1 MFGFVTQFNCQ
12 QTKIQQY
19 QLTIIHKFVFL
30 TKSIPIMQF
39 KHPEILYFLFLLVIP
54 ILVHLFQLRRFKKE
68 YFTNVRFL
76 KELSI
81 QTRKSS
87 RIKKWLLLATRLL
100 LLSFI
105 IIAFAQ
111 PFFKAKDTKNN
122 TNEMYIV
129 LDNSFSMQAKGQ
141 KGELLKRAI
150 QELLE
155 NTPENQT
162 FSLITNSQTFWN
174 TDIKSIRG
182 ELQNLKYSA
191 LPFQLESAMAKIKS
205 RKSVFNKDI
214 VVITDA
220 VGLEPKQ
227 LKSIDNDFN
236 TYFIVPEAEQKNNAS
251 IDSVFIHQTLDDF
264 YEIGL
269 KLSSFGEND
278 KELPVAL
285 YNQNKLIAKT
295 LTKLET
301 KDKTIYFTIPKK
313 DFHGYASIIDKGLE
327 YDNTLF
333 FSISKPKKSNIISI
347 GQPEK
352 SNFLSRIYTNDE
364 FNFNNFA
371 IGTLDYNS
379 LEKQDAI
386 VLNELD
392 EIPQA
397 LQTTLKSFV
406 EKGGNLILIP
416 SAKTSLGNINSFL
429 GNFGNIQFKALEN
442 KEKLVA
448 KINFNHPLFSGV
460 FENKINNFQYPK
472 TKTSYGIAS
481 SNPAALYYEDQ
492 TPFLTSINNPT
503 SSVYVFTASIN
514 LENSNFQQSPL
525 IVPTFYKMGIN
536 NLNNGITTRTI
547 GKNNPFLVDVT
558 LSKDEILKVKNDLET
573 FIPVQQIMNDKVK
586 LTFNDFPVQAGNFG
600 IYNQKEQLQDISFN
614 YNRTESNLA
623 LTNENAL
630 SEYKTID
637 SISTVF
643 NTLHTDRTDNQIWKW
658 FVIFALLFLVTEM
671 AIIRFVK

>member
-1 MFGFVTQFNCQ
+1 
-12 QTKIQQY
+12 
-19 QLTIIHKFVFL
+19 
-30 TKSIPIMQF
+30 MQF

-76 KELSI
+76 KALSI

-87 RIKKWLLLATRLL
+87 KIKKWLLLATRLL
-100 LLSFI
+100 LLI
-105 IIAFAQ
+105 CLIIAFAQ
-111 PFFKAKDTKNN
+111 PFFKAKDSKNSS
-122 TNEMYIV
+122 NEMYIV

-141 KGELLKRAI
+141 KGELLKRAV

-162 FSLITNSQTFWN
+162 FSLITNSETFWN
-174 TDIKSIRG
+174 TNIKSIRT

-205 RKSVFNKDI
+205 RKSAFNKDV

-227 LKSIDNDFN
+227 LKSVGSDFN
-236 TYFIVPEAEQKNNAS
+236 TYFIIPEAEQKNNAS

-269 KLSSFGEND
+269 KLSAFGEKD
-278 KELPVAL
+278 AALPVAL

-301 KDKTIYFTIPKK
+301 AAKTIYFTIPKK
-313 DFHGYASIIDKGLE
+313 DFHGYASITDNGLE
-327 YDNTLF
+327 YDNNLY
-333 FSISKPKKSNIISI
+333 FSISKPKKNNIISI
-347 GQPEK
+347 GISEK

-364 FNFNNFA
+364 FNYNNSDIA
-371 IGTLDYNS
+371 SLDYNAI
-379 LEKQDAI
+379 EKQNTI

-406 EKGGNLILIP
+406 EKGGNLVLIP
-416 SAKTSLGNINSFL
+416 SAKTATANLNPFL
-429 GNFGNIQFKALEN
+429 RIFGNIQFKSLEN
-442 KEKLVA
+442 KEKLVT
-448 KINFNHPLFSGV
+448 KINFNHPLFSDV

-472 TKTSYGIAS
+472 TKTSFGIAGS
-481 SNPAALYYEDQ
+481 APAALYYEDQ
-492 TPFLTSINNPT
+492 TAFLASIDNPI
-503 SSVYVFTASIN
+503 SSVYIFTAPIN
-514 LENSNFQQSPL
+514 PENSNFQQSPL

-536 NLNNGITTRTI
+536 SQNNGVNALTI
-547 GKNNPFLVDVT
+547 GNNDPYLVDET
-558 LSKDEILKVKNDLET
+558 LSKDEIIKVRNDAET
-573 FIPVQQIMNDKVK
+573 FIPAQQILNDKVK
-586 LTFNDFPVQAGNFG
+586 MTFNDFPVQAGNFG
-600 IYNQKEQLQDISFN
+600 IYNKNERLQNISFN
-614 YNRTESNLA
+614 YNRTESDLDKV
-623 LTNENAL
+623 NEDAL

-637 SISTVF
+637 SI
-643 NTLHTDRTDNQIWKW
+643 NTLFDTIQTDRTDNQIWKW

>member
-1 MFGFVTQFNCQ
+1 
-12 QTKIQQY
+12 
-19 QLTIIHKFVFL
+19 
-30 TKSIPIMQF
+30 MQF

-87 RIKKWLLLATRLL
+87 KIKKWLLLATRLL
-100 LLSFI
+100 LLTCI

-111 PFFKAKDTKNN
+111 PFFKAKDTKNSS
-122 TNEMYIV
+122 NEMYIV

-141 KGELLKRAI
+141 KGELLKRAV

-162 FSLITNSQTFWN
+162 FSLITNSETFWN
-174 TDIKSIRG
+174 TDIKSIRT

-205 RKSVFNKDI
+205 RKSAFNKDV

-220 VGLEPKQ
+220 VGLESKQ
-227 LKSIDNDFN
+227 LKSIDSNFN
-236 TYFIVPEAEQKNNAS
+236 TYFIVPEAEQKNNVS

-269 KLSSFGEND
+269 KLSAFGEKD
-278 KELPVAL
+278 AALPVAL

-295 LTKLET
+295 LTKFET
-301 KDKTIYFTIPKK
+301 KEKTIYFTIPKK
-313 DFHGYASIIDKGLE
+313 DFHGYASITDNGLE
-327 YDNTLF
+327 YDNNLY
-333 FSISKPKKSNIISI
+333 FSISKPKKNNIISI
-347 GQPEK
+347 GTPEK

-371 IGTLDYNS
+371 IETLDYNA
-379 LEKQDAI
+379 LEKQNTI
-386 VLNELD
+386 ILNELD

-406 EKGGNLILIP
+406 EKGGNLVLIP
-416 SAKTSLGNINSFL
+416 SAEASTTNLNPFL
-429 GNFGNIQFKALEN
+429 RIFGNIQFKSLEN
-442 KEKLVA
+442 KEKLVT

-460 FENKINNFQYPK
+460 FENKTNNFQYPK
-472 TKTSYGIAS
+472 TKTSFGIS
-481 SNPAALYYEDQ
+481 GSNPAALYYEDQ
-492 TPFLTSINNPT
+492 TSFLTSISNPI
-503 SSVYVFTASIN
+503 SSVYVFTAPIN
-514 LENSNFQQSPL
+514 LVNSNFQQSPL

-536 NLNNGITTRTI
+536 NKNNGVNALTI
-547 GKNNPFLVDVT
+547 GNNNPLLVDVT
-558 LSKDEILKVKNDLET
+558 LSKDEILKVKNDAET
-573 FIPVQQIMNDKVK
+573 FIPVQQILNDKVK
-586 LTFNDFPVQAGNFG
+586 MTFNDFPEQAGNYG
-600 IYNQKEQLQDISFN
+600 IYNQKERFQNISFN
-614 YNRTESNLA
+614 YNRTESDLA
-623 LTNENAL
+623 QANENVL
-630 SEYKTID
+630 SDYKTID
-637 SISTVF
+637 SIETVF
-643 NTLHTDRTDNQIWKW
+643 DTLQTDRTDSQIWKW